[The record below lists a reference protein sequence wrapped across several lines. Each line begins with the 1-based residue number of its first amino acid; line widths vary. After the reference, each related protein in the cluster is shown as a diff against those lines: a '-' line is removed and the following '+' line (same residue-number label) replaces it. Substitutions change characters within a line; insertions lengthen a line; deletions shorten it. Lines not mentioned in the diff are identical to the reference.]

1 MTRNPQFTVKIK
13 VAILITLMFVF
24 ITKLFYSI
32 EYKKDRID
40 GANGIVTLQ
49 FGTVFAEKVEA
60 KYERMKE
67 YKLSVEDV
75 VKNENGVAAITIIQ
89 SNTGKIIYSNTFY
102 IDEILFNKNLVFD
115 FSKTVNNI
123 TISNGIRLKKG
134 NEYIIN
140 IAVSE
145 GAIIDLYTID
155 TNSDFFINTNPFGHS
170 LCRDIIYI
178 NEQIIYPKELSE
190 SDIHNMLMCLFILI
204 MVLLY

>member
-1 MTRNPQFTVKIK
+1 M
-13 VAILITLMFVF
+13 
-24 ITKLFYSI
+24 
-32 EYKKDRID
+32 
-40 GANGIVTLQ
+40 
-49 FGTVFAEKVEA
+49 
-60 KYERMKE
+60 
-67 YKLSVEDV
+67 
-75 VKNENGVAAITIIQ
+75 
-89 SNTGKIIYSNTFY
+89 
-102 IDEILFNKNLVFD
+102 FD

>member
-1 MTRNPQFTVKIK
+1 
-13 VAILITLMFVF
+13 MFVF

-32 EYKKDRID
+32 EYKKDIID